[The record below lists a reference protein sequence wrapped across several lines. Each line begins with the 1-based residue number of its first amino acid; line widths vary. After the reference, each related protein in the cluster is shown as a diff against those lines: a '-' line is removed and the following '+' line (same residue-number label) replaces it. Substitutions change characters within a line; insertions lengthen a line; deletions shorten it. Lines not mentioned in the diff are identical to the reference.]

1 MNFAADNP
9 TFAEL
14 VKMESEIASDN
25 AEADRMAYVINA
37 AMRGH
42 AKTTAR
48 FGSGTESTIWEA
60 GNTMNGYRTEVTN
73 QIANGDVFF
82 GNFADLIIALW
93 GGLDITVDPY
103 SSSAKGGVRIVGF
116 QDVDFILRNTA
127 SICYGKKPA

>member
-1 MNFAADNP
+1 MTEKVNGIGNVHCRIGS
-9 TFAEL
+9 L
-14 VKMESEIASDN
+14 ES
-25 AEADRMAYVINA
+25 
-37 AMRGH
+37 
-42 AKTTAR
+42 
-48 FGSGTESTIWEA
+48 
-60 GNTMNGYRTEVTN
+60 TEVTN

-127 SICYGKKPA
+127 SICYGKKSA

>member
-1 MNFAADNP
+1 
-9 TFAEL
+9 
-14 VKMESEIASDN
+14 MESEIASDN
-25 AEADRMAYVINA
+25 AEADRMAYVMTA

-48 FGSGTESTIWEA
+48 FGSGTESTIWEV

-73 QIANGDVFF
+73 QIANGDVF

-127 SICYGKKPA
+127 SICYGKKPK